1 MDIKSV
7 DYKWNGTF
15 VKRNETRYI
24 ILHHRA
30 GDGDVQ
36 SIHRQHVNANRW
48 TGIGYHFYVRK
59 DGSVYRG
66 RPIDKWGA
74 HCVGY
79 NDKSIGVCFEGDF
92 SKESMTSVQ
101 KRAGQELVAYLKELY
116 PDAEVSKHSDFD
128 STACPGK
135 NFPFE
140 EIGKGDYA
148 QKDPSQSAVPTA
160 PPEGSL
166 IPSSNGRVL
175 LESANDIIW
184 ELSQR
189 IKIHEV
195 DRAVAALEKAKNE
208 DSSLYWI
215 LYKIVNKEE

>member
-135 NFPFE
+135 NFPID
-140 EIGKGDYA
+140 EIINPVERK
-148 QKDPSQSAVPTA
+148 
-160 PPEGSL
+160 
-166 IPSSNGRVL
+166 VL
-175 LESANDIIW
+175 TEPNDIIW

-189 IKIHEV
+189 IEIHEV